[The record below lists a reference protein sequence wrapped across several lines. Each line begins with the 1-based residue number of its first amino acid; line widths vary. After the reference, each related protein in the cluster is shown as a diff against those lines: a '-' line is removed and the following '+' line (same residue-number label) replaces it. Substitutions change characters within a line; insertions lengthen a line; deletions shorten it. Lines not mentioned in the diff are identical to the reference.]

1 MWLLNFRS
9 SQDVYVWACVEDRGQ
24 RTALESVLSFL
35 YRGLEKL
42 NSGHQTCTASLFTRR
57 AILLTQPSL
66 LFQ

>member
-24 RTALESVLSFL
+24 QAALESALSSL
-35 YRGLEKL
+35 YRGLGEL

-57 AILLTQPSL
+57 AILLAQPSL